1 MPISNPASVFVTGS
15 DRENF
20 EYEGGSTLYHFSPR
34 DNELSKYLD
43 MNIVFFADSEEHGLN
58 VLRRMLVFHIDCAQ
72 KYHEHEEKRRQ
83 KYGGRAHD
91 NYFYAQMIDTAT
103 EYIFAID
110 NGNVS
115 LELAPTNQVYKV
127 GWASN
132 DTLME

>member
-1 MPISNPASVFVTGS
+1 MTISNPASVFVTGS

-34 DNELSKYLD
+34 DNELSKYMG

-58 VLRRMLVFHIDCAQ
+58 VLRRMLVFYFYCAG
-72 KYHEHEEKRRQ
+72 KYHAYQEKAGRQ
-83 KYGGRAHD
+83 PHGEWFRKQ
-91 NYFYAQMIDTAT
+91 NQEMIDTAT

-110 NGNVS
+110 NGNVKLS
-115 LELAPTNQVYKV
+115 LAPTNQVYKV

-132 DTLME
+132 DTLMG